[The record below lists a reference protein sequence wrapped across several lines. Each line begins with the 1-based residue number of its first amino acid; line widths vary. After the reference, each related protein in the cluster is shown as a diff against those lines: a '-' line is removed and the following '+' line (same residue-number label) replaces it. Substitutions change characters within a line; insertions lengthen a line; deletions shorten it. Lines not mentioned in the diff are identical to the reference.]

1 VVTITDDDDFVVERP
16 QLTLDDQLDGECYD
30 ARWLSDN
37 TPEPR
42 EWLIKPIL
50 PAEELCA
57 ISGAPGSGKT
67 YLAIMLGLAAV
78 RGQFNGMPCKKA
90 KVMYVTR
97 EESRAEIHRRIKIQ
111 TEGRGESIPD
121 GFYLQTL
128 EQQTHTWLHKDDSL
142 SMFGE
147 AIFAQAERRGVE
159 LLIFEMLPDFFGGSE
174 IDRQQVNSFFKGVVA
189 PRAKRAGCACLF
201 LMHPSVAGLA
211 EGSGRSGS
219 TANFGSLRSVLFQR
233 QTDAGIAVKLVKSN
247 YAQHSQE
254 ICTLVWNDVLR
265 GFDIGEALPPEAK
278 KPQGGNQSQI
288 FDALPEDGGW
298 ISQQKVRGDLGMK
311 SDRFNDAR
319 QGLIRRGC
327 IEVSRDGKQFRR
339 ATNAPE

>member
-1 VVTITDDDDFVVERP
+1 MDNLPGCAVEQP
-16 QLTLDDQLDGECYD
+16 EPTLADQLAGECYD
-30 ARWLSDN
+30 ARWLSKN
-37 TPEPR
+37 TPQPR
-42 EWLIKPIL
+42 EWLIRPVL
-50 PAEELCA
+50 PAGELCA

-67 YLAIMLGLAAV
+67 YLAIILGLSVA
-78 RGQFNGMPCKKA
+78 RGHFNGAPCKKA
-90 KVMYVTR
+90 SVMYVTR

-111 TEGRGESIPD
+111 TESRRESIPD

-142 SMFGE
+142 SIFGE
-147 AIFAQAERRGVE
+147 AVFAQAESLGVE
-159 LLIFEMLPDFFGGSE
+159 LLIFEMLPDFFAGSE

-233 QTDAGIAVKLVKSN
+233 QTDAGIAIKLVKSN
-247 YAQHSQE
+247 YAQHPQE

-288 FDALPEDGGW
+288 FYALPEDGGW
-298 ISQQKVRGDLGMK
+298 ISQQKVRGDLNMK

-319 QGLIRRGC
+319 QGLIRRSC
-327 IEVSRDGKQFRR
+327 IEVSQDGKDFRR
-339 ATNAPE
+339 RVDAPE